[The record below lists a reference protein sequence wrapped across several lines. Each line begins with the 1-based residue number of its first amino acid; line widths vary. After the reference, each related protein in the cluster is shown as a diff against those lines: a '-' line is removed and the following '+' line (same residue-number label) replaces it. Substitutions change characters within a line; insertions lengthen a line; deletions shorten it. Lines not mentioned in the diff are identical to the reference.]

1 MANGRGMSR
10 MSIRRRASRLG
21 LWLALLAGLF
31 VAPQMARAE
40 AIDTATATAR
50 FDADAADHRRQM
62 RDLYRTRGL
71 PAPRFER
78 ATIAKVAGFLVALNQ
93 PYVYPPDTAVLFYAH
108 DGDELAIYLIDRGGL
123 MVADVTAMPA
133 TAIGDAAIGFRLGID
148 VDGLT
153 RTRAPVWRGAAGSEP
168 TLAAREAPVAD
179 PTGARLAALLLPA
192 PVRARLGD
200 VRHLII
206 VGGGAIGTI
215 PFAALPIGDTRQLI
229 DQTSISVA
237 SGLFDID
244 QMIRSW
250 GGRAEFSN
258 PLIVGNPTVPRTP
271 DWQVASLPG
280 AEREAKLLAE
290 AVGAEAL
297 TGRQAT
303 RALVAE
309 RMPQASVLYIAAHGV
324 SNPLDPLRGG
334 FLMLSGPNENEAFLR
349 AGDLQTWPLT
359 ASLAV
364 LSACQSGMGMNHD
377 GGVIGLARSFQ
388 KAGVPRVVMSLWSV
402 ADGPT
407 LYMMRQF
414 QGHVMTNIPSEA
426 LRLAMIDTRT
436 EFPDPALWASFTL
449 FGTPR

>member
-1 MANGRGMSR
+1 
-10 MSIRRRASRLG
+10 MSIRRRASSLSAA
-21 LWLALLAGLF
+21 LALLIAITPS
-31 VAPQMARAE
+31 VHAE
-40 AIDTATATAR
+40 PIDTATATAR

-78 ATIAKVAGFLVALNQ
+78 ATIAKVASFLVALNQ
-93 PYVYPPDTAVLFYAH
+93 PSQYPADTAVLFYAH
-108 DGDELAIYLIDRGGL
+108 DGDELAAYLIDRSGL
-123 MVADVTAMPA
+123 VAADVTAMPA
-133 TAIGDAAIGFRLGID
+133 TAIADAAIGFRLAID

-153 RTRAPVWRGAAGSEP
+153 RTRAPVWRGGDGQEP
-168 TLAAREAPVAD
+168 QLASGFAPPAD
-179 PTGARLAALLLPA
+179 PGGTRLAGVMLPPA
-192 PVRARLGD
+192 IRQHLAG

-215 PFAALPIGDTRQLI
+215 PFAALPLGDNRQLI

-244 QMIRSW
+244 QMVQPW
-250 GGRAEFSN
+250 GGRAEFDN
-258 PLIVGNPTVPRTP
+258 PLIVGNPTVPFSP
-271 DWQVASLPG
+271 DWRVASLPG
-280 AEREAKLLAE
+280 AEREAEMMAD
-290 AVGAEAL
+290 AVGADAL
-297 TGRQAT
+297 TGREAT
-303 RALVAE
+303 RTIVAE
-309 RMPQASVLYIAAHGV
+309 RMPGASILYIAAHGV
-324 SNPLDPLRGG
+324 SNPRDPLRGG
-334 FLMLSGPNENEAFLR
+334 FLMLSGPSEEEAFLR

-364 LSACQSGMGMNHD
+364 LSACQSGLGMNHD

-407 LYMMRQF
+407 LFLMERF
-414 QGHVMTNIPSEA
+414 QEHVMQQIPAEA
-426 LRLAMIDTRT
+426 LRLAMIEARARY
-436 EFPDPALWASFTL
+436 PDPALWASFSL